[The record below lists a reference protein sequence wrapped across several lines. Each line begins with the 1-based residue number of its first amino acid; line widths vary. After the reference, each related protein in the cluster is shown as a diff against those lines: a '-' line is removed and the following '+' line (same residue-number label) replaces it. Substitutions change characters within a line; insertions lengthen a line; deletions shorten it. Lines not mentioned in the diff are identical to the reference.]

1 MINEILL
8 RRRNHIYL
16 EERLLTGS
24 GDQSLRVLTMMKN
37 IESLG
42 YIFSRELYKRLCAT
56 EKGALDA
63 FYLELVRLLKTRV
76 GADHEWRPMYP
87 NFPQEVMER
96 SREELYLNAVVHYWS
111 GGAAYP
117 PVQKQ
122 ERLPVPDETK
132 AVVLSSGTREELP
145 EIFRNLAEANGSW
158 SEQDRQDI
166 RWYFANVPDAAEWLP
181 DRIPEKENAAY
192 IGKCCLELC
201 PLTGAGMLKK
211 YFRTAADV
219 LRLSA
224 ALSGGDVSLA
234 KKVRFRSFRRQE
246 RRILMDLLSEASAQ
260 PLGQLSH
267 PQG

>member
-96 SREELYLNAVVHYWS
+96 SREELYLNAVVH
-111 GGAAYP
+111 
-117 PVQKQ
+117 
-122 ERLPVPDETK
+122 
-132 AVVLSSGTREELP
+132 
-145 EIFRNLAEANGSW
+145 
-158 SEQDRQDI
+158 
-166 RWYFANVPDAAEWLP
+166 
-181 DRIPEKENAAY
+181 
-192 IGKCCLELC
+192 
-201 PLTGAGMLKK
+201 
-211 YFRTAADV
+211 
-219 LRLSA
+219 
-224 ALSGGDVSLA
+224 
-234 KKVRFRSFRRQE
+234 
-246 RRILMDLLSEASAQ
+246 
-260 PLGQLSH
+260 
-267 PQG
+267 